1 MLYISTYLQ
10 CFMSVL
16 VVGITFGLPTLV
28 TTMIA
33 VACSQ
38 FDKLKTTI
46 LDIRQ
51 QHFTS
56 HHGVEDKQVHIN
68 ANCELQ
74 AKLIACIRHQQEVM
88 A

>member
-1 MLYISTYLQ
+1 MTI
-10 CFMSVL
+10 
-16 VVGITFGLPTLV
+16 GLPALV
-28 TTMIA
+28 TTMIV

-38 FDKLKTTI
+38 FDKLKTST

-56 HHGVEDKQVHIN
+56 HRGVEDEEVHIN
-68 ANCELQ
+68 ANSELQ

-88 A
+88 L